1 MNNAIQEAV
10 NNLKD
15 VVVRE
20 SGDNVTTF
28 NVFMNCQEVRFD
40 YSVRTPEQLNS
51 EGISMRNLKGQF
63 IK

>member
-1 MNNAIQEAV
+1 VNNAIQEAV